1 VSARRP
7 ARPLRSAALLAAL
20 AFAGSGCF
28 AFPFQASDDPDRPT
42 ITDFEILGTKAID
55 ASELRS
61 HLATQPS
68 SRRYVVFR
76 DEQYLDPDAFAN
88 DKQRI
93 VRYYQSRGYYA
104 ARVVSSDVVPDGKG
118 RVKVRVTVEEG
129 PPTRVALVEV
139 TGLEDAPE
147 ARARL
152 GRLPIKVGDV
162 FSDAAYDAGRADILA
177 ALGSTGYAKAE
188 VTQRAEVDPSRSEAR
203 VHYAVTP
210 GPRYR
215 FGSVFVA
222 GAAVIPRSRI
232 REEAERV
239 ITPGSFYDATELP
252 KAQANIVDLGVFG
265 GVRVTPAIDEA
276 KRIVQT
282 VVSVREA
289 PFRTI
294 RAGPSLDL
302 TLTRVDAGAIAGW
315 QHRNWLGGLRRLSL
329 DARAGWAFLPGESK
343 SGFAGLFS
351 GDLLQP
357 SVIRK
362 LLDFNIHGELQWGL
376 EPLYNYRAERVRVGF
391 PLRVGR
397 IFTFIPSVNAE
408 VYHLSGTPS
417 QADPAQGQV
426 LLFQTCPSR
435 DPNLCVLSYFEQRFA
450 FDLRDDPINTTR
462 GVYLTLS
469 LQEGVSIRG
478 NGSAYVRYLPEAR
491 AFASLPGSVVAAAR
505 ARIGVV
511 NPLSAPIVP
520 VVATF
525 TSGGPNMRGY
535 FTQRLSPMI
544 KDVTKDGTNYIP
556 VGGYGLLDGSFELRF
571 PIYGNFGGAT
581 FLDFGNVQAVASD
594 ALKLQNLQYGAGI
607 GLRYK
612 TPFGPVRLDVAR
624 RLGNG
629 TVQVVDQRNNVIGAT
644 TEPRYTFN
652 FSIGEF

>member
-1 VSARRP
+1 MSARRP
-7 ARPLRSAALLAAL
+7 GHPAPSAALLLAAL
-20 AFAGSGCF
+20 ALAASGCF
-28 AFPFQASDDPDRPT
+28 AFPFRASDDPQRPT
-42 ITDFEILGTKAID
+42 VTDFEIRGTNAID
-55 ASELRS
+55 AGELKS
-61 HLATQPS
+61 HLATQAS

-76 DEQYLDPDAFAN
+76 EEQYLDPDAFAN

-93 VRYYQSRGYYA
+93 VRYYQAHGYYA
-104 ARVVSSDVVPDGKG
+104 ARVVSSELVPDGEG
-118 RVKVRVTVEEG
+118 RVKVRVGVEEG
-129 PPTRVALVEV
+129 PPTRVSLVDV
-139 TGLEDAPE
+139 TGLEGAPE
-147 ARARL
+147 AAQRL
-152 GRLPIKVGDV
+152 GQLPIKVGDV
-162 FSDAAYDAGRADILA
+162 FTDAAYDQGRADLLA
-177 ALGSTGYAKAE
+177 ALGATGYAKAE

-215 FGSVFVA
+215 FGSIFVA
-222 GAAVIPRSRI
+222 GAAAIPRSRI

-239 ITPGSFYDATELP
+239 ITPGTFYDATELP
-252 KAQANIVDLGVFG
+252 KAQAGIVDLGVFG
-265 GVRVTPAIDEA
+265 GVRVTPSIDEA
-276 KRIVQT
+276 KQT
-282 VVSVREA
+282 VTPVVQVREA

-302 TLTRVDAGAIAGW
+302 TLTRIDAAMVAGW

-329 DARAGWAFLPGESK
+329 DARAGWAFLPAESK
-343 SGFAGLFS
+343 NGFAGLFS
-351 GDLLQP
+351 ADLLQP

-376 EPLYNYRAERVRVGF
+376 EPLYNYRAERLRIGF

-397 IFTFIPSVNAE
+397 IFTFIPSVNWE
-408 VYHLSGTPS
+408 IYHLSGTPS
-417 QADPAQGQV
+417 LAPPGSNSQV

-450 FDLRDDPINTTR
+450 FDLRDDPINTTT
-462 GVYLTLS
+462 GVYLTLA
-469 LQEGVSIRG
+469 LQEGVSVRG

-505 ARIGVV
+505 ARVGVV

-535 FTQRLSPMI
+535 YTQRLSPMLQ
-544 KDVTKDGTNYIP
+544 DTPGHFIP

-571 PIYGNFGGAT
+571 PIYGAIGGAA
-581 FLDFGNVQAVASD
+581 FMDFGNVQAVASD
-594 ALKLQNLQYGAGI
+594 ALKIQNLQWAAGV

-612 TPFGPVRLDVAR
+612 TPFGPIRVDVAR

-629 TVQVVDQRNNVIGAT
+629 TVQVVDRSNGVIGAT
-644 TEPRYTFN
+644 TEPRFAFG